1 MFSPGSSLLKTV
13 TLVAAVVATTVA
25 LVLPAGYFLVG
36 RGALAAHIQT
46 RADLTA
52 ELLTTYISTNPELWM
67 FETVRISEV
76 IERRSPQLRNESIH
90 LFDSAGG
97 VVVTVGE
104 LQARFAMSR
113 SVPVYDS
120 GVAVARLEV
129 RQSARDLAL
138 GTAIAAVIGLL
149 LAAATYAA
157 LRIIPLRALRRATD
171 DLRDEKERAEVTLH
185 SIGDAVITTDA
196 GAHVEYLNPVAEQ
209 LTGWSTAEAKGKPL
223 DEIFVLVNELTQEP
237 VQNPLQQAM
246 ATKTII
252 PLANHS
258 ALIRRD
264 GKHIPIEDNAAP
276 ILDQHGEVLG
286 GVLVFHDVSATRSL
300 STALSWQASHDALT
314 DLINRAEFERRVER
328 ARITAA
334 AENRSHVLCYIDLD
348 QFKIVNDTCGH
359 AAGDILLKQLTQL
372 LQTRVRAADTLG
384 RLGGDEF
391 GLLIQSCPID
401 QGQRIASGLLDAFN
415 NFRFSWDD
423 KTFTVSASI
432 GVVPITPSAGPVEKL
447 MSDADAACY
456 SAKEAGR
463 NRIHVFRY
471 QEAERAERR
480 DQLNWVSTI
489 MRALDDD
496 RFTLYYQPYLTLTPG
511 AADGARLELLVR
523 MIGEKGEVIPPG
535 AFIPAAERYKIM
547 PAIDR
552 WVITNVFKNAALL
565 AGKFGNNSVCS
576 INLSGQALSD
586 EKFYDYI
593 REQMNTHK
601 VGSSMF
607 CFEFT
612 ETAAVNELHRA
623 SQLISRV
630 KALGFK
636 FALDDFGSGMSS
648 FNYLKNLPVDYLKI
662 DGSFVRDIATNT
674 VSRTMVSAMNQIAHA
689 MGLAT
694 VAEFVDSEAALDI
707 LRTIGVDFAQG
718 YLISKPMPL
727 IQPDQ
732 THVRPQAAGARL

>member
-1 MFSPGSSLLKTV
+1 MRRDKRPERILTAIASI
-13 TLVAAVVATTVA
+13 VAVMVA
-25 LVLPAGYFLVG
+25 LVIPFSYFRTAYEGLSAATRTKAEIKAGIISEMIGFAPALWTFQTLRLVELMERRPLQIHDESARIFDLQGNLVAQAGKAPQPPVLTRSVQLFDAGRPAG
-36 RGALAAHIQT
+36 
-46 RADLTA
+46 
-52 ELLTTYISTNPELWM
+52 
-67 FETVRISEV
+67 
-76 IERRSPQLRNESIH
+76 
-90 LFDSAGG
+90 
-97 VVVTVGE
+97 
-104 LQARFAMSR
+104 
-113 SVPVYDS
+113 
-120 GVAVARLEV
+120 RLEV
-129 RQSARDLAL
+129 IQSLREILLNTGLVALLGIAL
-138 GTAIAAVIGLL
+138 GGAVF
-149 LAAATYAA
+149 AA

-171 DLRDEKERAEVTLH
+171 NLRDERERAEVTLH
-185 SIGDAVITTDA
+185 SIGDAVITTNA
-196 GAHVEYLNPVAEQ
+196 GAQVEYLNPVAEL

-223 DEIFVLVNELTQEP
+223 AEIFVLVNELTQEP

-246 ATKTII
+246 ATKTTI
-252 PLANHS
+252 PLANHT

-276 ILDQHGEVLG
+276 ILDQHGKVLG

-314 DLINRAEFERRVER
+314 DLINRAEFERRLER

-423 KTFTVSASI
+423 KVFTVSASI

-471 QEAERAERR
+471 QEAEHSERR

-489 MRALDDD
+489 TRALDDD

-535 AFIPAAERYKIM
+535 AFIPAAERYKMM

-586 EKFYDYI
+586 EQFYDYI

-601 VGSSMF
+601 VVSSMF
-607 CFEFT
+607 CFEIT

-662 DGSFVRDIATNT
+662 DGSFVRDIATNP

-694 VAEFVDSEAALDI
+694 VAEFVDSEAALEI

-727 IQPDQ
+727 IEPDQ